1 MPKMKLTH
9 QLLANQKP
17 PKKRKEIYDTLVNG
31 LFVRITK
38 TGNITFGL
46 AYGSKGKRYTIG
58 VFPTIGLAEARDVAK
73 KLKIKVALGEDP
85 QANKIAK
92 RDAQK
97 PMSVLELS
105 ESFKERYLPKLKDS
119 TSSDYKRRIDN
130 YIIPALGSI
139 PANELSRRD
148 IIKLLESIAE
158 DKGRP
163 VQSNRVK
170 SILSSMY
177 SYAVNRALVE
187 HNPVKGIKPLGKEK
201 RRKRYYSESE
211 IISIWEA
218 FNQEPEPYCSL
229 FKMLLICGQ
238 RSGETRKMKWD
249 DISDGIW
256 TIPEED
262 TKAGRRH
269 RIPIPYLAMDILK
282 IMQSISGASDFV
294 FSSPV
299 LNNEPIAWLQKA
311 SGRVKKSSGVEDF
324 RLHDLRRTTATYLA
338 SLKTE
343 RTVLGK
349 ILNHKGL
356 AGDNQVTA
364 VYDAFDY
371 MKEKKEA
378 LNKWNHKLYEILNHN
393 EKQAKIYYMKR

>member
-58 VFPTIGLAEARDVAK
+58 SFPTIGLAEARDVAK

-119 TSSDYKRRIDN
+119 TSADYKRRIDN

-187 HNPVKGIKPLGKEK
+187 QNPVKGIKPLGKEK

-282 IMQSISGASDFV
+282 SMKSISGASDFV

-311 SGRVKKSSGVEDF
+311 SGRVKKNSGVEDF

>member
-17 PKKRKEIYDTLVNG
+17 PKKRMEIYDTLVNG

-38 TGNITFGL
+38 TCNITFGL

-58 VFPTIGLAEARDVAK
+58 SFPTIGLAEARDVAK

-119 TSSDYKRRIDN
+119 TSADYKRRIDN

-139 PANELSRRD
+139 PADELSRRD

-282 IMQSISGASDFV
+282 SIKPISGASDFV

-311 SGRVKKSSGVEDF
+311 SGRVKKNSGVEDF